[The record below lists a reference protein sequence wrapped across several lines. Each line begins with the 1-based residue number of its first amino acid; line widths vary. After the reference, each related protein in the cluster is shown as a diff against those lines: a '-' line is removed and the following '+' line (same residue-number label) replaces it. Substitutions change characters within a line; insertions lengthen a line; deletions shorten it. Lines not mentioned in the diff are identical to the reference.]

1 MRTEGEEMERTGN
14 CKSGE
19 NYKHLVLKEQRFAE
33 ITESRTE
40 ILSLFR
46 RRKSRELTDKKI
58 NQINLICGDGDGRV
72 TTLNRPNPDHQLD
85 RVSSEKSRAVSV
97 CLIIRSTGRALS
109 LLSE

>member
-19 NYKHLVLKEQRFAE
+19 NYKHLVLKEERFAE

-46 RRKSRELTDKKI
+46 RRKSRELTDKK
-58 NQINLICGDGDGRV
+58 
-72 TTLNRPNPDHQLD
+72 
-85 RVSSEKSRAVSV
+85 K
-97 CLIIRSTGRALS
+97 
-109 LLSE
+109 